1 MKKTLV
7 AIAALAATSAFA
19 QSSVTIYG
27 TVDAGYSA
35 ATTTNA
41 TGAAWGSTA
50 AGKEAKVIGYANNP
64 GTSGALSSNRL
75 GFKGE
80 EDLGAGLKAGF
91 TYELALN
98 YATGASGLGG
108 TARQSF
114 ISLTDNNMGGVSIGR
129 QYTPIFSAG
138 AAYDAGGANNMVA
151 GRTVYGKHNTVYEAN
166 TDKTA
171 PDTFTRA
178 NGVMYTSPT
187 IAGVTVKLMSAK
199 DTAKTDGATAAS
211 SVTTGVAT
219 NRTDAGM
226 SIGYANGPLTVT
238 YANHTYK
245 NVDTFAAGKNGDT
258 ETKASVLGASYDLG
272 VAKLMAMTTDSK
284 SSQQGAQFY
293 AYKGTQLGVQAPIG
307 AKVTSFGTYGT
318 GKSDTTSGTRSYDH
332 KGYQL
337 GAAYNFSKRTNAY
350 LAMGNEV
357 ATLVSSGK
365 DVTIKQT
372 IVGLRHSF

>member
-1 MKKTLV
+1 
-7 AIAALAATSAFA
+7 LAATSAFA

-41 TGAAWGSTA
+41 TAAAWGTTA
-50 AGKEAKVIGYANNP
+50 AGTEAKVLGYANNP

-75 GFKGE
+75 GFRGE
-80 EDLGAGLKAGF
+80 ENLGNGLKAGF
-91 TYELALN
+91 VYELGLN

-114 ISLTDNNMGGVSIGR
+114 INLTHEKAGGISIGR

-151 GRTVYGKHNTVYEAN
+151 GRSVYGKHNTVYEAN
-166 TDKTA
+166 TTKTS

-178 NGVMYTSPT
+178 NGVMYTSPN
-187 IAGVTVKLMSAK
+187 ISGVTIKLMTAK
-199 DTAKTDGATAAS
+199 DTTKINDATAAS
-211 SVTTGVAT
+211 SVTTGIAT
-219 NRTDAGM
+219 NRTDAGL
-226 SIGYANGPLTVT
+226 SIGYANGPLSVM

-245 NVDTFAAGKNGDT
+245 NLDTFATNFNGNT
-258 ETKASVLGASYDLG
+258 QTKASLLGASYDLG
-272 VAKLMAMTTDSK
+272 VAKLMLMTTDSK
-284 SSQQGAQFY
+284 SSQQSAQFY

-307 AKVTSFGTYGT
+307 ANVNSFATYGT

-332 KGYQL
+332 KAYQL
-337 GAAYNFSKRTNAY
+337 GAAYNFTKRTNAY
-350 LAMGNEV
+350 AAMGNEV
-357 ATLVSSGK
+357 AKLVATGK
-365 DVTIKQT
+365 EVTIKQT
-372 IVGLRHSF
+372 IIGLRHSF